1 MYVQEIDLPIQGIH
15 CIVDL
20 WIDDY
25 CKPRFL
31 FGRSLSSTRYADYL
45 LLLLLC
51 RSVGVFWLANQPAIH
66 WTELITLRRTID
78 DDDDGRKEG
87 VVGGTC

>member
-1 MYVQEIDLPIQGIH
+1 MTSEGRNVQEIDLPIRGIH

-25 CKPRFL
+25 CKPRFFVL

-45 LLLLLC
+45 RLLLL
-51 RSVGVFWLANQPAIH
+51 SVGVFTLLASQAI
-66 WTELITLRRTID
+66 
-78 DDDDGRKEG
+78 GPN
-87 VVGGTC
+87 